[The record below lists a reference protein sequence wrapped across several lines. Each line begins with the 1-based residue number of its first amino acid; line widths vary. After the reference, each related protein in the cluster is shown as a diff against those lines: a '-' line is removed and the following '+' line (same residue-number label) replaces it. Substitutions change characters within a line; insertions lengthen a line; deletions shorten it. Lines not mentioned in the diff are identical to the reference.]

1 MLSPVSL
8 KFASLIHSNV
18 TIAEY
23 VGKAVLIPHQ
33 DILQQSRLSLMTISQ
48 APGFFTNS
56 TDYRLYDSL
65 SNSFFDC
72 SVRHGTD
79 VTGAVTKRYVNA
91 VKVSH
96 NGYNCAREFDYNNCL
111 SILPLLEVFEEKVVK
126 SYYEKHKDYLPMI
139 EALTIP
145 AKNFFVGT
153 MKKILSGETV
163 SPHFKEEI
171 QELQR
176 KYDATSLFVRTDIGS
191 LKKFLDYEYHR
202 VRGVV
207 VLSDTLHDMF
217 SDFTGFNFQI
227 FTKEDSKEL
236 QVHLNAINSAAP
248 DGKVFITEQEH
259 QEFMN
264 PVSISTE
271 HISSILTKIN
281 TRINEMCSDMT
292 EEQLRKLKNRLHV
305 NMSGYANK
313 VFQYIAYTQA
323 DKFQPN
329 KEIIVEQMSRV
340 KIFENCHAEPKA
352 QSPRTIHNALYES
365 GLHHY
370 LMS

>member
-1 MLSPVSL
+1 MLSSVSL
-8 KFASLIHSNV
+8 NFASLIHSND

-23 VGKAVLIPHQ
+23 VGKAALIPHQ
-33 DILQQSRLSLMTISQ
+33 DILYQSRLSLMTISQ
-48 APGFFTNS
+48 GPGFFANS

-72 SVRHGTD
+72 NVRD
-79 VTGAVTKRYVNA
+79 DINATGAVTKRYVSV

-96 NGYNCAREFDYNNCL
+96 NGYNCAREFDYNNCQ

-139 EALTIP
+139 EALP
-145 AKNFFVGT
+145 VPQKNFFVT
-153 MKKILSGETV
+153 TLKQILLGESV
-163 SPHFKEEI
+163 SPYFKEQM
-171 QELQR
+171 QELQH
-176 KYDATSLFVRTDIGS
+176 KYDTSSLFVRPDVGS
-191 LKKFLDYEYHR
+191 LEKFLDYEYHR

-207 VLSDTLHDMF
+207 VLSDTLRDMF
-217 SDFTGFNFQI
+217 SGFTGFNFQI

-236 QVHLNAINSAAP
+236 QVHFNAINRAAP

-264 PVSISTE
+264 PASIATE
-271 HISSILTKIN
+271 HTSSILTKIN
-281 TRINEMCSDMT
+281 TRINEICSDMP
-292 EEQLRKLKNRLHV
+292 EEQLRKLKNGLHA
-305 NMSGYANK
+305 NIPGYAYK

-340 KIFENCHAEPKA
+340 EIFENCHAERKA

-365 GLHHY
+365 GLYHY

>member
-1 MLSPVSL
+1 MLSSISL
-8 KFASLIHSNV
+8 SFASLFHSKK
-18 TIAEY
+18 TISDHINA
-23 VGKAVLIPHQ
+23 AVLKPHQ
-33 DILQQSRLSLMTISQ
+33 DILHQSRLSLMTISQ
-48 APGFFTNS
+48 APGGFANT

-72 SVRHGTD
+72 SVRDEIDT
-79 VTGAVTKRYVNA
+79 TGAVTNRYVNA

-96 NGYNCAREFDYNNCL
+96 NGYNCVREFDYNNCL

-126 SYYEKHKDYLPMI
+126 SYYEKHKDFLPMI

-145 AKNFFVGT
+145 AKNFFVET
-153 MKKILSGETV
+153 MKKILSGDSV
-163 SPHFKEEI
+163 SPYFKEEM

-176 KYDATSLFVRTDIGS
+176 KYDTGSHFVQPDIGS
-191 LKKFLDYEYHR
+191 LKKFLEYEYHK
-202 VRGVV
+202 VRGVI
-207 VLSDTLHDMF
+207 VLSDILYDMF

-236 QVHLNAINSAAP
+236 QFHFNNINQAAP

-259 QEFMN
+259 QEFLN
-264 PVSISTE
+264 PVSIATE
-271 HISSILTKIN
+271 HISFILTKIN
-281 TRINEMCSDMT
+281 TRINEMCSDMP
-292 EEQLRKLKNRLHV
+292 EEQLRKFKNRLHV
-305 NMSGYANK
+305 SMYTYANK

-329 KEIIVEQMSRV
+329 KEIIIEQMSRE
-340 KIFENCHAEPKA
+340 KIFENTYR
-352 QSPRTIHNALYES
+352 QTQTPRAIHSALYES
-365 GLHHY
+365 GLYHY